1 MKIKEGDWVQFMND
15 IGQQEYGKVK
25 RIIKEL
31 HTQDVKAEV
40 VTFRYDKYILTS
52 NDDYA
57 KIDSPFSRKLDEVQE

>member
-31 HTQDVKAEV
+31 YTQDVKAEV

-57 KIDSPFSRKLDEVQE
+57 KIDLPFSRKLDEVQE